1 MSQQHKSTTLESFT
15 SGSPS
20 SGQPTTEEKL
30 DANISTSKNEVPQ
43 KSKESD
49 EYGTPPWIIRSLT
62 DIIGQFDL
70 DPAAG
75 AEPAN
80 IRIAKDRFTIE
91 DNGLTNSW
99 RSPYYDSIFL
109 NPPYSNPS
117 PFLRKLKHAV
127 DPDDPSAATFGIALV
142 KSDTSTDW
150 FHNHLS
156 EATILAFINQRL
168 KFVGS
173 DRSGTPDFQNV
184 LAIFGDPPTELL
196 ESISEYTQLYTR
208 VQISDKIEQ
217 KQLDDLFSEDGG
229 IAHTPS
235 MHPLEQ
241 SQTNSIVAQLKHLT
255 HQDTFRI
262 SYDESELI
270 DHNQT
275 AQQTATLNILPN
287 TKTINPKEGVIAI
300 DAIGTKQSGEDI
312 CAQIKAGSHIIS
324 QIQVTIAEGM
334 NRWKQVTPTSIE
346 MTPQSPHMVK

>member
-1 MSQQHKSTTLESFT
+1 MSQQQKSATLESFIDEPPSCEQTQTERGLNTKAPT
-15 SGSPS
+15 STNKVPEGS
-20 SGQPTTEEKL
+20 K
-30 DANISTSKNEVPQ
+30 A
-43 KSKESD
+43 SD

-62 DIIGQFDL
+62 DVIGLFDL

-80 IRIAKDRFTIE
+80 VTIAKNKFTIA

-99 RSPYYDSIFL
+99 RSPEYESIFL

-127 DPDDPSAATFGIALV
+127 DPNDPNAATFGIALV
-142 KSDTSTDW
+142 KSDTSTGW

-156 EATILAFINQRL
+156 EATVLAFINQRL

-184 LAIFGDPPTELL
+184 LAIFGDAPTELL
-196 ESISEYTQLYTR
+196 ESISEYTQLYTQ
-208 VQISDKIEQ
+208 VQISDEIEQ

-229 IAHTPS
+229 SISHTPS

-241 SQTNSIVAQLKHLT
+241 SQTNSIVAQLKYLT

-287 TKTINPKEGVIAI
+287 TKTINPEEGVIAV
-300 DAIGTKQSGEDI
+300 DAVGTKQSGEDI
-312 CAQIKAGSHIIS
+312 CARIKAGSHIIS

-346 MTPQSPHMVK
+346 INPHITPHG

>member
-1 MSQQHKSTTLESFT
+1 MSQQQKSTTLGSFT
-15 SGSPS
+15 SESPS
-20 SGQPTTEEKL
+20 SEQPTTKEKL
-30 DANISTSKNEVPQ
+30 DANTPTSEDGVPQ

-80 IRIAKDRFTIE
+80 IQIAKDRFTIE

-99 RSPYYDSIFL
+99 KSPCYESIFL

-127 DPDDPSAATFGIALV
+127 DPNDSNAATFGVALI

-156 EATILAFINQRL
+156 EATVLAFINQRL

-208 VQISDKIEQ
+208 VQLNDKIEQ
-217 KQLDDLFSEDGG
+217 KQLDDLFVEDGG
-229 IAHTPS
+229 SVSHASPIHAPEH
-235 MHPLEQ
+235 
-241 SQTNSIVAQLKHLT
+241 SQANNIVAQLKHLT
-255 HQDTFRI
+255 HRDTFRI

-270 DHNQT
+270 DHNRT

-287 TKTINPKEGVIAI
+287 TRTINPEKGVIAV
-300 DAIGTKQSGEDI
+300 DAVGTKQSGEDI
-312 CAQIKAGSHIIS
+312 CARIKAGSHIIS
-324 QIQVTIAEGM
+324 QIQVTVAEGM
-334 NRWKQVTPTSIE
+334 NRWKQVTTTSIDL
-346 MTPQSPHMVK
+346 TSSPA